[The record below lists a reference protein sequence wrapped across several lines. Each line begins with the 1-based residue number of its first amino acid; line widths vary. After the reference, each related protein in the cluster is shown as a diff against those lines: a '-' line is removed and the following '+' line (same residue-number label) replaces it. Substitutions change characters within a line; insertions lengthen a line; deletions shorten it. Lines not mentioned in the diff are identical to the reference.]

1 MRSIIILYRYNRLVE
16 IAIYFVKMLLT
27 VAFEFKIKKFI
38 FVGSWKN
45 NIILQSNFL
54 TNRERKYCKTIY
66 ARFQL
71 KINFKF

>member
-54 TNRERKYCKTIY
+54 TNQERKYCKTVY
-66 ARFQL
+66 VKFQL
-71 KINFKF
+71 KKI